1 MFLEIFFDEI
11 EFSLKYPSIDLVVDK
26 IKEIGPHARLFKV
39 DLQRAFRNL
48 RIDPRDYPLLG
59 LK

>member
-11 EFSLKYPSIDLVVDK
+11 EFSFKYPAIDLVVDK

-48 RIDPRDYPLLG
+48 RIDPRDYPLL
-59 LK
+59 